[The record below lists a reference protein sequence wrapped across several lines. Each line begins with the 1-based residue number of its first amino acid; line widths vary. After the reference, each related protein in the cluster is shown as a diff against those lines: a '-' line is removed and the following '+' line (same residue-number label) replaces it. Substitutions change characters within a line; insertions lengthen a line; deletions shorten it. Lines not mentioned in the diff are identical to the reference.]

1 MHIHRDRQAA
11 VSNETILDGF
21 CKAKPRRLEIEKL
34 SEIGNS
40 NGHFFNQFF
49 IFFFGFVLLVD
60 NNVNNFSLVKNI

>member
-49 IFFFGFVLLVD
+49 YTPANPD
-60 NNVNNFSLVKNI
+60 